1 MALGTG
7 SWGYELFVVT
17 TWDGYTR
24 QFQSLSEER
33 NLKFTGTF
41 WESKMDRRAFLS
53 RSASVTFGATLV
65 SAPGL
70 MLGDR
75 TFSHAQSPPV
85 PNNNLMDSKLMD
97 TDARALRSL
106 AQTYFD
112 GAYEMDA
119 DKFASIFHPSS
130 SVTKVGDDGNVSVT
144 PIATWLA
151 AVRNLKAPKQQGLER
166 HDQILSID
174 VDGELAL
181 VKLKLQIPPRYFTDL
196 LSCLKVNGTWKIAQK
211 VMTSKT

>member
-1 MALGTG
+1 M
-7 SWGYELFVVT
+7 F
-17 TWDGYTR
+17 
-24 QFQSLSEER
+24 
-33 NLKFTGTF
+33 
-41 WESKMDRRAFLS
+41 KMDRRAFLS
-53 RSASVTFGATLV
+53 RSASVAFGAALV
-65 SAPGL
+65 STSGL

-75 TFSHAQSPPV
+75 TIGHAQSPTV
-85 PNNNLMDSKLMD
+85 PNNNLMDNNLMD
-97 TDARALRSL
+97 TDVRALRAL

-151 AVRNLKAPKQQGLER
+151 AVRTLKAPKQQGLER

-174 VDGELAL
+174 VEGELAL
-181 VKLKLQIPPRYFTDL
+181 VKLKLQIPPRYFTDI
-196 LSCLKVNGTWKIAQK
+196 LSCLKVNGTWMIAQK

>member
-1 MALGTG
+1 M
-7 SWGYELFVVT
+7 
-17 TWDGYTR
+17 
-24 QFQSLSEER
+24 
-33 NLKFTGTF
+33 
-41 WESKMDRRAFLS
+41 SKMDRRELLS
-53 RSASVTFGATLV
+53 RSAIVAFGATLV

-75 TFSHAQSPPV
+75 TISYAQSATV
-85 PNNNLMDSKLMD
+85 PNNDLMDSKPMD
-97 TDARALRSL
+97 TDARALRAL

-166 HDQILSID
+166 
-174 VDGELAL
+174 
-181 VKLKLQIPPRYFTDL
+181 
-196 LSCLKVNGTWKIAQK
+196 
-211 VMTSKT
+211 